1 MAKHTTKGTGHS
13 MFISPRK
20 IAHIPQINCEK
31 QKLVLEVRSIYNDSW
46 RVRGVLPFMI
56 NDFINQL
63 NLTGKYRFGPVVY
76 YQINIKEIPPLIYD
90 VIRMEAS
97 KGYLWLDER
106 NLDTHSLIGVYK
118 CRVPM
123 DLLVLKGLSNVIL
136 TTVNKAQPNIS
147 KFKDLKAMHYAFLNR
162 QENVVK
168 VVSIDLSDCMD
179 YIPTSRILTSQ
190 KFTKQYGLYYNLVE
204 RIIDLPIYDFHNHS
218 FFTSTGITP
227 IGEITHVILHNFYQN
242 TVDSLLESRYPGI
255 TYSRYGHEL
264 FILCKQ
270 TDEFTIDDCDID
282 NILEVLDLYSVDINW
297 SSDGLLMAD
306 NNDKALILHEDGSL
320 EVWNSEDI

>member
-1 MAKHTTKGTGHS
+1 MIIS
-13 MFISPRK
+13 RRQISP
-20 IAHIPQINCEK
+20 PPLINWEK

-56 NDFINQL
+56 DNFINQL
-63 NLTGKYRFGPVVY
+63 NLTDDYRFGPIVY

-118 CRVPM
+118 CRNPM
-123 DLLVLKGLSNVIL
+123 DLLVLKGLSNVML
-136 TTVNKAQPNIS
+136 TTVIKAQPNIY
-147 KFKDLKAMHYAFLNR
+147 KFRDLKAQHYAFLNR

-168 VVSIDLSDCMD
+168 VVSIDLSDSMN

-190 KFTKQYGLYYNLVE
+190 KFTNQYGVYFNLVK
-204 RIIDLPIYDFHNHS
+204 RVIDLPIYDFQNDG
-218 FFTSTGITP
+218 FIPSTGITP

-264 FILCKQ
+264 FIVFKQ

-282 NILEVLDLYSVDINW
+282 NILDVLNLYSVDIKW
-297 SSDGLLMAD
+297 SSDELLLAD
-306 NNDKALILHEDGSL
+306 NNDKALMLYEDGGL